1 MKVLILASP
10 RSGSTN
16 LTQAISEILKLKKV
30 YEPFNPNT
38 NKDPFLF
45 PDNSVTKIIAYDK
58 PIEFYLDYISNFDR
72 VIYLTRHNVEKA
84 YESYIHAYIQ
94 HSNKSWHKKYTYNES
109 LERDELRYNFV
120 DTCSNIVKEVAKL
133 NKKSYLIYEELYSK
147 QLTQFNKAVDSIDLV
162 IDKQYLRAL
171 LNPKYKLRQENK
183 IKTIL

>member
-10 RSGSTN
+10 RSGSTA
-16 LTQAISEILKLKKV
+16 LIHAIAEILNLKKII
-30 YEPFNPNT
+30 EPFNPN
-38 NKDPFLF
+38 NKLVPSQT
-45 PDNSVTKIIAYDK
+45 PNNSVTKIIAYNK
-58 PIEFYLDYISNFDR
+58 PVNFFQNYIDNFDK
-72 VIYLTRHNVEKA
+72 VIYLTRNDIQAA
-84 YESYIHAYIQ
+84 YESYIYAYKQ
-94 HSNKSWHKKYTYNES
+94 NRNTLWHKKYTYNES

-147 QLTQFNKAVDSIDLV
+147 QLTQFNKAVDSIDLD

>member
-1 MKVLILASP
+1 MKVLIIASP

-72 VIYLTRHNVEKA
+72 VIYLTRNNIEKA
-84 YESYIHAYIQ
+84 YESYIQAYIQ
-94 HSNKSWHKKYTYNES
+94 HSNKSWHKKYIYNETI
-109 LERDELRYNFV
+109 ERDEYRYNFI
-120 DTCSNIVKEVAKL
+120 SNCTRLVKEVAKL
-133 NKKSYLIYEELYSK
+133 NKKSYIIYEELYSK
-147 QLTQFNKAVDSIDLV
+147 DLNIYNKVIDSIDLE
-162 IDKQYLRAL
+162 IDRDYLRVL
-171 LNPKYKLRQENK
+171 LNPKYKLRQKTKN
-183 IKTIL
+183 KTIL

>member
-1 MKVLILASP
+1 MKVLIVASP

-45 PDNSVTKIIAYDK
+45 PDNSITKIIAYDK

-72 VIYLTRHNVEKA
+72 VIYLTRDNIEKA
-84 YESYIHAYIQ
+84 YESYIHAYVQ
-94 HSNKSWHKKYTYNES
+94 HSNKSWHKKYIYNES

-147 QLTQFNKAVDSIDLV
+147 DFNIYNKA
-162 IDKQYLRAL
+162 IDKVDFDIDRNYLRVL
-171 LNPKYKLRQENK
+171 LDPKNKLRQVNK
-183 IKTIL
+183 TKTLI